1 MSLTDKMNLDKTDPW
16 LAWCSPVHNAAT
28 QPWLLDYPEQCKWFK
43 RDSAEFLE
51 YMKESFALKHL
62 IVATDEITSKS
73 RDIVPEVPDVK
84 HHPVPSLNFNFYTG
98 ERSTY
103 SYDPIM
109 IFLDDLLD
117 DSTHSPNL
125 FRNLLMFAIAW
136 PHPQAVEQLKKL
148 APIVIQLLMAAH
160 RFLLK
165 KIALAK
171 TMGLKRAA
179 KKLEDADKNFC
190 MIDLTGNIDKDAEQ
204 LFLVKKITPD
214 AFRAAMRSAFKLDR
228 EATDEINGVEN
239 ATPTPQQVA
248 TATIELAPHY
258 SKLLQQAADNSA
270 AAKKAAEQT
279 AIGISAASEKIDALS
294 DWLKDW
300 RKHAPHINRNNPPRT
315 QTSSTVRNKIVG
327 WWEEYQSEPIDNS
340 PKLPAINRKTKRA
353 YEEFINAWGEIKKH
367 EKQTLNQLL
376 DDAKNGKESRVE
388 TLRRLVNS
396 AQKFESRQQHKNPA
410 QN

>member
-190 MIDLTGNIDKDAEQ
+190 MIDLTDNIDKDAEQ

-214 AFRAAMRSAFKLDR
+214 AFRAAMRRAFKLDR
-228 EATDEINGVEN
+228 EATDEINGVGN
-239 ATPTPQQVA
+239 ATLTPKPQQVSTGYTEA
-248 TATIELAPHY
+248 DRKRDEETHAFVSNLKPKQVERQNAARLINEIYHSDELAAY
-258 SKLLQQAADNSA
+258 ATSKGKKRTSRQFAILYIRHNIPKKSKFYARAEAVRNSVLML
-270 AAKKAAEQT
+270 AK
-279 AIGISAASEKIDALS
+279 S
-294 DWLKDW
+294 
-300 RKHAPHINRNNPPRT
+300 
-315 QTSSTVRNKIVG
+315 SSTEDIEAV
-327 WWEEYQSEPIDNS
+327 WNS
-340 PKLPAINRKTKRA
+340 ILT
-353 YEEFINAWGEIKKH
+353 
-367 EKQTLNQLL
+367 T
-376 DDAKNGKESRVE
+376 AKNIDPKKGKQKHTEDYYENQYENRYGEDSRIPGIVPNIGDASSD
-388 TLRRLVNS
+388 R
-396 AQKFESRQQHKNPA
+396 
-410 QN
+410 